1 MSVPMFNIGI
11 PIAFM
16 MRRKMIITKLSECG
30 AFSEESAV
38 TLKDSGVFNPN
49 AFPGLTKRME
59 KMNVLTRTKDGK
71 YYLNK

>member
-1 MSVPMFNIGI
+1 MSVPMFNMGI

-16 MRRKMIITKLSECG
+16 MRKKMIITKLSECG

-38 TLKDSGVFNPN
+38 TLKDAGVFNPN
-49 AFPGLTKRME
+49 AFQGLTKIME
-59 KMNVLTRTKDGK
+59 KRNILTQTTDGK